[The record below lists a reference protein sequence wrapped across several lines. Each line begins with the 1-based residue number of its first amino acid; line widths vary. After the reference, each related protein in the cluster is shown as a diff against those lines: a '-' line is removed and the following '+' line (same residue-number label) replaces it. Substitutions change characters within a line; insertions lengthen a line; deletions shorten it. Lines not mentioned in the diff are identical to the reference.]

1 MRVHPHDDDTLF
13 QVAYELL
20 GPVDN
25 HPTGPRHAAGFAS
38 NWLEACH
45 MTRLK
50 YGQDRVDRVWVKR
63 IYTIERLNDGRKIE
77 HDHYNRATTPLRET
91 AA

>member
-1 MRVHPHDDDTLF
+1 MRDHPHDDDTLF

-20 GPVDN
+20 GVVDN
-25 HPTGPRHAAGFAS
+25 HPSGPRHAAGFAK

-45 MTRLK
+45 MIRLK
-50 YGQDRVDRVWVKR
+50 YGEDLAARVWVNR

-77 HDHYNRATTPLRET
+77 HDHYNREPALLHVS